1 MNFGFCGDKNMLLEK
16 CTYKDIDKLT
26 QLNKQ
31 LIEDEMSDNVM
42 SIEELK
48 NRMTTFLDTDY
59 EAYFFTVNSE
69 VIGYALINISVKP
82 IYLRQFLISREYR
95 RNHYGETAFM
105 LLKEKLNID
114 TIDIEVLSWNEAG
127 KAFWE
132 KLGFIERS
140 RYMRYTN

>member
-1 MNFGFCGDKNMLLEK
+1 
-16 CTYKDIDKLT
+16 
-26 QLNKQ
+26 
-31 LIEDEMSDNVM
+31 
-42 SIEELK
+42 
-48 NRMTTFLDTDY
+48 
-59 EAYFFTVNSE
+59 
-69 VIGYALINISVKP
+69 
-82 IYLRQFLISREYR
+82 
-95 RNHYGETAFM
+95 M